1 MNLKNLVTTGIRLR
15 FENRVRRQKTCALD
29 LIKKFVATLS
39 VEFQCVVSTTV
50 TTFRAIAVGSC
61 QSRRRH
67 RHTRTHQNHGTGRL
81 GVDHSSITQLRHAR
95 AHFIVD
101 PHGSQAFWAHVPRK
115 PPPFSKPN
123 ARKASHRARESPR
136 SPTRRSPRP
145 QGPSRQGHDSPFSNR
160 CCRKKNPLV
169 PFIWSNDIWAQSSSN
184 HTSVRAPRIP
194 RSGRHLLPVA
204 ARRRSKFESPL
215 HERRTVRLL
224 LPTVVAEKDNGYLL
238 HHPHYSTCCVS
249 FYFVASRLASASPP
263 PTSQCRVS
271 PHNQAEASVEQRE

>member
-1 MNLKNLVTTGIRLR
+1 MSLESPLLSRSSTRGKPAIEPVSRHGRRLA
-15 FENRVRRQKTCALD
+15 VLLAHKGQAAKAT
-29 LIKKFVATLS
+29 TLS
-39 VEFQCVVSTTV
+39 PTVAVE
-50 TTFRAIAVGSC
+50 
-61 QSRRRH
+61 
-67 RHTRTHQNHGTGRL
+67 
-81 GVDHSSITQLRHAR
+81 
-95 AHFIVD
+95 
-101 PHGSQAFWAHVPRK
+101 
-115 PPPFSKPN
+115 
-123 ARKASHRARESPR
+123 
-136 SPTRRSPRP
+136 
-145 QGPSRQGHDSPFSNR
+145 
-160 CCRKKNPLV
+160 KNPLV

-238 HHPHYSTCCVS
+238 HHPHYSTRCIS